1 MARSI
6 SANETDLWLIPK
18 RGSIHQ
24 IWCLIDGIIE
34 RKADGRSWGPNMQNN
49 LGVNLKNWGATRDGK
64 NISPQ
69 AIRTLTAF
77 AQYLG
82 FLYIDG
88 SSTPS
93 VIRITTAGYKFWND
107 HKSSMLH
114 IRNLSLDANLEMKT
128 SDCVKLQMEKLQL
141 TNPLQLKK
149 CTDILLF
156 PFRMTLKFVSELN
169 YLDSQELAIFL
180 FPMRSESDYK
190 FVLLNIQKFR
200 QMTVED
206 REQYVDAY
214 KKTKL
219 GNITLVQAPSAGY
232 YATLCERT
240 DLIETGREYPLN
252 WTSSKLC
259 TIRIKPGK
267 EKYVNTILNQ
277 TYFEIKPYDFGDD
290 VRLWI
295 EYYGDP
301 KRIHTPTDAIVR
313 NMSGEEV
320 FITVADKSNNVLVSE
335 IVGDKADLLF
345 PAFPEAD
352 YVLSVFSNSAG
363 KFLKDIVITPSQ
375 INYTYTISNSVSTA
389 TRKKSFG
396 DIKEDIIDHINAQ
409 NFTVETT
416 KLLNAIKNVNGVDK
430 TADSSLRGAFLEFYF
445 YRLLCCLKEANHI
458 DDVIWNGRIGQY
470 GLPNAAPGGKIGKCD
485 ITFFI
490 DSTQYVLELTTI
502 KSKSGQ
508 EKAEATAVPDHI
520 RIAAASHSGKTVGIY
535 SAPLLHSRVTGM
547 MKATATSYG
556 IDIKCIDIISLL
568 NLLSAKSRK
577 DLIDNLNK

>member
-24 IWCLIDGIIE
+24 VWCLIDGIIE

-128 SDCVKLQMEKLQL
+128 SDCVKLQMEKLPL

-156 PFRMTLKFVSELN
+156 PFRMTLKFVSELD

-252 WTSSKLC
+252 WTSSRLS

-301 KRIHTPTDAIVR
+301 KRIHTPTNAIVR

-389 TRKKSFG
+389 TRKKKFW
-396 DIKEDIIDHINAQ
+396 
-409 NFTVETT
+409 
-416 KLLNAIKNVNGVDK
+416 
-430 TADSSLRGAFLEFYF
+430 RY
-445 YRLLCCLKEANHI
+445 
-458 DDVIWNGRIGQY
+458 
-470 GLPNAAPGGKIGKCD
+470 
-485 ITFFI
+485 
-490 DSTQYVLELTTI
+490 
-502 KSKSGQ
+502 
-508 EKAEATAVPDHI
+508 
-520 RIAAASHSGKTVGIY
+520 
-535 SAPLLHSRVTGM
+535 
-547 MKATATSYG
+547 
-556 IDIKCIDIISLL
+556 
-568 NLLSAKSRK
+568 
-577 DLIDNLNK
+577 

>member
-24 IWCLIDGIIE
+24 VWCLIDGIIE

-114 IRNLSLDANLEMKT
+114 IRNLSLDANLEMAT

-156 PFRMTLKFVSELN
+156 PFRMTLKFVSELD
-169 YLDSQELAIFL
+169 YLDTQELAIFL

-200 QMTVED
+200 KMTVED
-206 REQYVDAY
+206 REQYVDEY

-252 WTSSKLC
+252 WTSGKLS
-259 TIRIKPGK
+259 TLRIKPEK
-267 EKYVNTILNQ
+267 EAYVRDILN
-277 TYFEIKPYDFGDD
+277 TKYKGIEPYDFKED

-301 KRIHTPTDAIVR
+301 NNIYTPIDCTISNGSGTDLLVSI
-313 NMSGEEV
+313 S
-320 FITVADKSNNVLVSE
+320 DKSNNVLCSE
-335 IVGDKADLLF
+335 ILVDAEDITF
-345 PAFPEAD
+345 PAFPEAE
-352 YVLSVFSNSAG
+352 YTVSIFSTSSCKFMKEQTIKPSDIGYRYLIDNS
-363 KFLKDIVITPSQ
+363 ITPA
-375 INYTYTISNSVSTA
+375 STV
-389 TRKKSFG
+389 KGF
-396 DIKEDIIDHINAQ
+396 DEIKQDIIDHINSST
-409 NFTVETT
+409 FTPDTIS
-416 KLLNAIKNVNGVDK
+416 LLNAIKTINGVDK
-430 TADSSLRGAFLEFYF
+430 TSDISLRGAYLEYYF
-445 YRLLCCLKEANHI
+445 FKLLVLLKDKGLV
-458 DDVIWNGRIGQY
+458 DDVIWNGGIGKF